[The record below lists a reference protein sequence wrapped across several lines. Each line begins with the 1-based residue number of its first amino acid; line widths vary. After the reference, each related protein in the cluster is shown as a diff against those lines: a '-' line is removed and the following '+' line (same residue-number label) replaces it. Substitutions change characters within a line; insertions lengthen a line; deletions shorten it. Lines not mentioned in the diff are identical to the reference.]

1 LKPWDV
7 AAGKIIIE
15 EAGGRVTNFSGGED
29 VIFSGEIIG
38 AGPIFDEFLSTLQRK
53 WFLV

>member
-1 LKPWDV
+1 M

-15 EAGGRVTNFSGGED
+15 EAGGRVTNFSGGDE

-38 AGPIFDEFLSTLQRK
+38 AGLIFDEFLSTLQRK
-53 WFLV
+53 WFLDY